1 MGNKTVFTNKWTNES
16 KHPKLFLK
24 LFSHYCLFH
33 DTERGILLWHWS
45 ICTPICHWRNRLL
58 SACIHLCFSVKMQYF
73 KPNKTGNFSHENDRL
88 VWLFLRCLFVCFFLK
103 AIESLRWEPV
113 FFIFLS
119 LQRTQCRIHSNRPGV
134 VSSGPDGID
143 GPLAEFQDIHW
154 CTFYFKWEVG
164 FWVRFLWELCRHGWV
179 TVLPCEV
186 E

>member
-24 LFSHYCLFH
+24 PFSHYCLFH

-88 VWLFLRCLFVCFFLK
+88 VWLFLRCLFVCLFLK

-113 FFIFLS
+113 FLS
-119 LQRTQCRIHSNRPGV
+119 FYHCNELN
-134 VSSGPDGID
+134 
-143 GPLAEFQDIHW
+143 AEFTATGLVW
-154 CTFYFKWEVG
+154 SPLGLMGLMALWLNSRTFIGAHFTLSERLGSESVS
-164 FWVRFLWELCRHGWV
+164 
-179 TVLPCEV
+179 CENCV
-186 E
+186 DMAE

>member
-24 LFSHYCLFH
+24 PFSHYCLFH

-88 VWLFLRCLFVCFFLK
+88 VWLFLRCLFVSFSKQLNPYAGNQFFYLLII
-103 AIESLRWEPV
+103 ATNSMQNSQQQAWCGLLWAWWDWWPFGWIPGHSLV
-113 FFIFLS
+113 HIL
-119 LQRTQCRIHSNRPGV
+119 L
-134 VSSGPDGID
+134 
-143 GPLAEFQDIHW
+143 
-154 CTFYFKWEVG
+154 
-164 FWVRFLWELCRHGWV
+164 
-179 TVLPCEV
+179 
-186 E
+186 